1 MAMRE
6 HRSGRNMR
14 PRVRS
19 QPSRM
24 RWQCVW
30 GDENRWVQLGSL
42 CRAEQQSLMFKSQVH
57 CFPIT

>member
-14 PRVRS
+14 SRVRS

-30 GDENRWVQLGSL
+30 GDETRWVQLGRVSGEQSNRVL
-42 CRAEQQSLMFKSQVH
+42 CSNPSSTASQ
-57 CFPIT
+57 